1 MGKYKRFQK
10 VDKKVTVCPTLL
22 VQFSTNH
29 YCFQTSKSS
38 AVQNSYIK
46 VKLLKYF
53 LPIIQNMGTMMQT
66 HKFQSIYPDSKATS
80 DHNNKSTLK
89 TFPQPY

>member
-1 MGKYKRFQK
+1 MRKYKRFQK
-10 VDKKVTVCPTLL
+10 VGKKVTVCPTLL
-22 VQFSTNH
+22 VQFGTNH

-53 LPIIQNMGTMMQT
+53 LPIIQNIFSEMILVTGNC
-66 HKFQSIYPDSKATS
+66 FIG
-80 DHNNKSTLK
+80 
-89 TFPQPY
+89 

>member
-1 MGKYKRFQK
+1 MRKYKRLQK
-10 VDKKVTVCPTLL
+10 VDKKSDSLPYIACTI
-22 VQFSTNH
+22 STNH

-53 LPIIQNMGTMMQT
+53 LPIIQNIFSEMILVTGNC
-66 HKFQSIYPDSKATS
+66 FIG
-80 DHNNKSTLK
+80 
-89 TFPQPY
+89 